1 MNILTTPH
9 MDRCIGCHSCSL
21 ACARLVHGLI
31 SWQHAGIRIQS
42 SGGLSSGFIAQHCL
56 ACVDPACA
64 SVCPSGALTPR
75 NGGGILFRQDRCLRC
90 GDCLE
95 ACPVGAIVQD
105 REGHVFVCIHC
116 GQCVSFCPHGCLE
129 LRESAEAAREERP

>member
-1 MNILTTPH
+1 MKILTTPH

-31 SWQHAGIRIQS
+31 SWHHAGIRIQS

-56 ACVDPACA
+56 ACADPECA
-64 SVCPSGALTPR
+64 AVCPTAALSPR
-75 NGGGILFRQDRCLRC
+75 KGGGVFFQHASCIQC
-90 GDCLE
+90 GDCVD
-95 ACPVGAIVQD
+95 ACPVGAIARD
-105 REGHVFVCIHC
+105 REGNIVVCIHC

-129 LRESAEAAREERP
+129 LREAAEKSGEEQS